1 MHDELYPEIDE
12 FANHDID
19 EEGIAKS
26 LLPYIK
32 SLHQSIQKYIR
43 HLIIL
48 YNANLLFNMKIED
61 HIGLNGTCSRWNRQK

>member
-26 LLPYIK
+26 AVT
-32 SLHQSIQKYIR
+32 LHK
-43 HLIIL
+43 IIAS
-48 YNANLLFNMKIED
+48 YLFKNISD
-61 HIGLNGTCSRWNRQK
+61 I